1 MERKLA
7 TVVSHPRAGTH
18 FLMNTL
24 AENFGYISAPW
35 IDFDAWG
42 NMFAMETIINHYEN
56 MLKNP
61 NIRRNT
67 IKSHY
72 EVHFY
77 IHIFDVLFSATDFFY
92 IYRDEDA
99 TLRSYRKHLLGRHK
113 TVLVPRVKT
122 DKEFENT
129 EPVGELLRYQAYQYP
144 TMRARVQAHIR
155 DWLTIPT
162 KEQRDRIIYV
172 RYEDLNDHFED
183 VVGEIARRLGYPVP
197 NVIKRPSKGAWHVN

>member
-77 IHIFDVLFSATDFFY
+77 KNIFDILFEATDFLY
-92 IYRDEDA
+92 IYRDVDA
-99 TLRSYRKHLLGRHK
+99 VLRSYRKHCLERHK
-113 TVLVPRVKT
+113 TIIVPRCET
-122 DKEFENT
+122 DEEFENT
-129 EPVGELLRYQAYQYP
+129 QPCGELLRYQAYQYN
-144 TMRARVQAHIR
+144 TMRDRAQSHIEG
-155 DWLTIPT
+155 WLNIPT
-162 KEQRDRIIYV
+162 PGQRNKIIYI
-172 RYEDLNDHFED
+172 RYEDLNGQFDQT
-183 VVGEIARRLGYPVP
+183 VKYLARRLGYPIP
-197 NVIKRPSKGAWHVN
+197 DVIRRPSKQDWHVQ